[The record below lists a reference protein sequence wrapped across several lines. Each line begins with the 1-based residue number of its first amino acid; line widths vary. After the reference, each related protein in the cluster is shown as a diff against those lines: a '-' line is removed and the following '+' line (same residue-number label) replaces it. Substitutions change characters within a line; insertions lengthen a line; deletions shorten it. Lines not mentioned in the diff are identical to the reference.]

1 MKKIKSLPLLKKTN
15 IEDNEFYNYKKEDV
29 NYNIN
34 KINKD
39 KYNNDYFI
47 KRHEILRM
55 KHLKKIQ
62 IDAEKKNDK
71 PNLRN
76 NAKMNNPDH
85 VKYKLKFQIFNN
97 KFEKKPNDDDFYSKK
112 KKPNKKDDNDGFKF
126 IDDNDKSSS
135 EEENNQFNK
144 KYNKNILFLNAQEE
158 NHKFFF
164 HINLENHNEEEE
176 KFKSIIQKN
185 SKVTIQGKPDLL
197 RIRRLQD
204 NQRNKLH
211 INPDKESNS
220 SSDSYEDPYSVKA
233 IVSKINSLRKKVKIK
248 MLKINLIYFYET
260 KSQEN
265 VNLYNYLKLRV
276 LGGYYGCTDVKIFKK
291 LLYKIEET
299 NSPFI
304 VISIGSSFE
313 KIEKICK
320 RFNCIKH
327 IILFCMRTDYYHN
340 KHKSNKKILLISKD
354 VVEIYNILSSASQQ
368 FNNYDK
374 NLKNLIS
381 DTQLISLDEYEE
393 YYFINHKILS
403 FFFKNNYEELK
414 FSKEY
419 LKIVYNFID
428 KETDESDYDNEDEKE
443 NLKFKLRELND
454 SDNFLKD
461 SLEFYTKESNFIY
474 ILNKVIRNIERG
486 ATRLS
491 FLIGPMYYNMIRY
504 LTIENPDLKLDN
516 TAVLH
521 RNIDIKD
528 YDLNLYSMAEDN
540 IICFPSFTST
550 SFVNDFTPTAGA
562 LRTNHVDDDKIR
574 LEMIIYYNHDFNNAP
589 QGMILKDFSV
599 NQSEQEVLLF
609 PFTFFRVGALEKVNE
624 HFYKL
629 YLKIINRDEVLEF
642 KLKEGKRVILK
653 DNNCL
658 AIA

>member
-112 KKPNKKDDNDGFKF
+112 IKPNKKEDNDGFKF